1 MAVSDFD
8 YYERLGVAR
17 DATADQIRQAYRKMA
32 RTFHPDVNKAT
43 DAEAQFKQVQEAYD
57 ALKDEQKRQ
66 IYDRF
71 GKAGLQQGF
80 GAGAGA
86 GAGGFDS
93 GGLGDIFDA
102 FFGSRPTR
110 DTRAPQTGRDLQTT
124 VTIDFMDAVQGV
136 EKEIELTRLESCEV
150 CSGDGVGPNT
160 EVTVCGVCQGSG
172 QVRRAQRSI
181 FGQFVNVSTCEN
193 CQGAGKV
200 MRNPCTGCG
209 GAGRQRKKRKLNLT
223 IPAGIDDGN
232 ELRVTREGEAGRR
245 GGTEGDLYVGVRVR
259 AHKTLRREGAHIY
272 TSITIDVT
280 EAVLGTEVGIETVD
294 GEHMLRVE
302 AGTQPGSVVKL
313 RSKGVPRIRRPDR
326 GDHFVTVEVNMP
338 TRLNNRQ
345 KQLYQELSH
354 IHERSGRDR
363 SLKEKMRDV
372 LD

>member
-1 MAVSDFD
+1 MAVSDFN
-8 YYERLGVAR
+8 YYERLGVEQGAS
-17 DATADQIRQAYRKMA
+17 AEEIRQAYRKMA
-32 RTFHPDVNKAT
+32 RTYHPDVNKAA

-57 ALKDEQKRQ
+57 VLKDDQRRQ
-66 IYDRF
+66 LYDRF

-80 GAGAGA
+80 G
-86 GAGGFDS
+86 GGFDGFDP
-93 GGLGDIFDA
+93 GGLGDIFDQ

-124 VTIDFMDAVQGV
+124 VTIEFMDAVKGV
-136 EKEIELTRLESCEV
+136 EKDIEMTRLESCEL
-150 CSGDGVGPNT
+150 CGGDGAGPNT
-160 EVTVCGVCQGSG
+160 EVTVCTVCQGSG

-209 GAGRQRKKRKLNLT
+209 GAGRQRKKRKLSLT

-232 ELRVTREGEAGRR
+232 ELRVSREGEAGRL
-245 GGTEGDLYVGVRVR
+245 GGVPGDLYVGVRVR
-259 AHKTLRREGAHIY
+259 AHKTLKREGAHIY
-272 TSITIDVT
+272 SSITVDVT

-294 GEHMLRVE
+294 GEHKLKVA

-313 RSKGVPRIRRPDR
+313 RSKGVPRLRRPDR
-326 GDHFVTVEVNMP
+326 GDHLVTVEVKMP
-338 TRLNNRQ
+338 TRLGKRQ
-345 KQLYQELSH
+345 KQLYQELGH
-354 IHERSGRDR
+354 IFARTGGGESFRDR
-363 SLKEKMRDV
+363 MRDI